1 MSFQLNNE
9 QQMAIYDSLFLLTG
23 REIKHL
29 KGSWAEI
36 FSKKI
41 FPFIDE
47 GRFSVLYSDNPA
59 TRPNNP
65 ANVYFGLL
73 ILRDIFNQSD
83 EEALNSL
90 MFDLRYQYALHTTSF
105 KEQPVCVRTRTGR
118 PVSKNSLT
126 NFRSAVYKYNQEHGV
141 DLIQEEIE
149 SHAQQFSK
157 LLKIEG
163 KTIRMDSL
171 MVSSSCR
178 KLSRL
183 EIIYSACACSHAD
196 RSTVARL
203 IKVIDKN
210 ILPESFKPYLEE
222 SHYNDTIYRLKDKD
236 LNSKIKRVLK
246 DGLKLYFLSRK
257 DKEISKTEEFKLLSR
272 MLKEQTRKGK
282 IKTSLEIAPDS
293 LQNPTDPD
301 ATYRKKGKKK
311 HIGYTVNLVEKFDDK
326 HRMITGYDLKKNTYS
341 DQKFAKDT
349 ISKLPVEKD
358 GVTALVDGAYY
369 SEDIAKKAEAK
380 GIQMVPTNLVGGG
393 KNSNSDKFEI
403 DEKEHLV
410 KKCPSGHQPIT
421 STFKEGSYRAH
432 FDQKHCSNCPLRKD
446 CSVVKQ
452 KKSYLFKVS
461 ETKLHRCQ
469 LIAKMGTSEYKELA
483 KKRAGIEGLPSVLR
497 RRYKI
502 DHLPVRGE
510 VRVKVWLGFKIS
522 AINCKRLIKGLIS
535 TPIPELSTLSY
546 NHLFSLFSF
555 QRASRVKFAA

>member
-90 MFDLRYQYALHTTSF
+90 IFDLRYQYALHTTSF
-105 KEQPVCVRTRTGR
+105 KEQ

-183 EIIYSACACSHAD
+183 EIIYS
-196 RSTVARL
+196 TVARL

-222 SHYNDTIYRLKDKD
+222 SHYNDTIYRSRDKD

>member
-9 QQMAIYDSLFLLTG
+9 QQMAINDALLSLTE

-29 KGSWAEI
+29 KGSWAET

-47 GRFSVLYSDNPA
+47 DRFKVLYSDNPA
-59 TRPNNP
+59 SRPNNP

-73 ILRDIFNQSD
+73 ILREIFNQSD

-105 KEQPVCVRTRTGR
+105 PEQ

-126 NFRSAVYKYNQEHGV
+126 NFRAEVYSYNQEHGV

-183 EIIYSACACSHAD
+183 EIIYS
-196 RSTVARL
+196 TVARL

-210 ILPESFKPYLEE
+210 ATLAERFKPYLEE
-222 SHYNDTIYRLKDKD
+222 DHYNDTIYRSRDKD

-246 DGLKLYFLSRK
+246 DGLRLYSLYRK

-272 MLKEQTRKGK
+272 MLKEQTRKGR
-282 IKTSLEIAPDS
+282 IKPSKDISPDS

-311 HIGYTVNLVEKFDDK
+311 HLGYTANIIEKFDAK
-326 HRMITGYDLKKNTYS
+326 NRMITGYDLQKNTYS
-341 DQKFAKDT
+341 DQKFAKDAIKRLDKET
-349 ISKLPVEKD
+349 TL
-358 GVTALVDGAYY
+358 LVDGTYY
-369 SEDIAKKAEAK
+369 SEDIARKAEAK
-380 GIQMVPTNLVGGG
+380 GIKMVPANLVGGG
-393 KNSNSDKFEI
+393 KNSNGDKFEI

-421 STFKEGSYRAH
+421 SKFKEGSYRAH
-432 FDQKHCSNCPLRKD
+432 FDQKHCSNCPFRKD
-446 CSVVKQ
+446 CLVVKQ

-461 ETKLHRCQ
+461 EKTLHRCQ
-469 LIAKMGTSEYKELA
+469 LITKMGTSEYQELA
-483 KKRAGIEGLPSVLR
+483 RKRAGIEGIPSTLR

-522 AINCKRLIKGLIS
+522 AINCKRLIKGLINR
-535 TPIPELSTLSY
+535 PIPELSTLLY

-555 QRASRVKFAA
+555 QRTYRVKFAA

>member
-1 MSFQLNNE
+1 MSFHLNNA
-9 QQMAIYDSLFLLTG
+9 QQMALDDSLLSLTE
-23 REIKHL
+23 RERKYL
-29 KGSWAEI
+29 NNSWAET

-47 GRFSVLYSDNPA
+47 DRFNVLYSDNPA
-59 TRPNNP
+59 SRPNNP
-65 ANVYFGLL
+65 VNVYFGLL
-73 ILRDIFNQSD
+73 ILREIFNQSD

-90 MFDLRYQYALHTTSF
+90 MFDIRYQHALHTTSF
-105 KEQPVCVRTRTGR
+105 QEQ

-126 NFRSAVYKYNQEHGV
+126 NFRAAVYKYIQEYGI

-149 SHAQQFSK
+149 SHAKQFSK
-157 LLKIEG
+157 ILNLEG

-171 MVSSSCR
+171 MISSSCR

-183 EIIYSACACSHAD
+183 EIIYT
-196 RSTVARL
+196 TVARL

-210 ILPESFKPYLEE
+210 TTLPEYFKPYLEE
-222 SHYNDTIYRLKDKD
+222 SHYNNTIYRSRDKD

-246 DGLKLYFLSRK
+246 DGLKLYSLYRK
-257 DKEISKTEEFKLLSR
+257 DKEISNTEEFKLLSR
-272 MLKEQTRKGK
+272 MLKEQTRKGR
-282 IKTSLEIAPDS
+282 IKPSLEIAPDS

-311 HIGYTVNLVEKFDDK
+311 HLGYTANIIEKFDDK
-326 HRMITGYDLKKNTYS
+326 NRMITGYDLKKNTYS
-341 DQKFAKDT
+341 DQKFAEDT

-358 GVTALVDGAYY
+358 GITALVDGAYY

-380 GIQMVPTNLVGGG
+380 GIKMLPTNLVGGG

-410 KKCPSGHQPIT
+410 KKCPSGHKPIH

-432 FDQKHCSNCPLRKD
+432 FNQKHCNHCPLRKD
-446 CSVVKQ
+446 CLVVKQ

-461 ETKLHRCQ
+461 EKTLHRCQ
-469 LIAKMGTSEYKELA
+469 LITKMGTSEYQELA
-483 KKRAGIEGLPSVLR
+483 KKRAGIEGIPSVLR

-510 VRVKVWLGFKIS
+510 VRVKVWLGFKLS
-522 AINCKRLIKGLIS
+522 AINCKRLIKGLMNS
-535 TPIPELSTLSY
+535 PIPELSILLY
-546 NHLFSLFSF
+546 NHLLSLFSF
-555 QRASRVKFAA
+555 QRTYRVKFAA

>member
-1 MSFQLNNE
+1 MSFQLNNA
-9 QQMAIYDSLFLLTG
+9 QQMALDDSLLSLTE
-23 REIKHL
+23 RERKYL
-29 KGSWAEI
+29 NNSWAET

-47 GRFSVLYSDNPA
+47 DRFSVLYSDNPA
-59 TRPNNP
+59 SRPNNP
-65 ANVYFGLL
+65 VNVYFGLL
-73 ILRDIFNQSD
+73 ILREVFNQSD

-90 MFDLRYQYALHTTSF
+90 MFDLRYQHALHTTSF
-105 KEQPVCVRTRTGR
+105 QEQ

-126 NFRSAVYKYNQEHGV
+126 NFRAAVYKYIQEYGI

-149 SHAQQFSK
+149 AQAKSFSK
-157 LLKIEG
+157 LLKIDG

-183 EIIYSACACSHAD
+183 EIIYS
-196 RSTVARL
+196 TVARF

-210 ILPESFKPYLEE
+210 ILPERFKPYLEE
-222 SHYNDTIYRLKDKD
+222 SHYNNTIYRSRDKD

-246 DGLKLYFLSRK
+246 DGLKLYSLYRK
-257 DKEISKTEEFKLLSR
+257 DKEISNTEEFKLLSR

-282 IKTSLEIAPDS
+282 IKPSLEIAPDS

-326 HRMITGYDLKKNTYS
+326 NRMITGYDLQKNTYS

-432 FDQKHCSNCPLRKD
+432 FNQKHCNHCPLRKD
-446 CSVVKQ
+446 CPVVKQ
-452 KKSYLFKVS
+452 KKSYLLKVS
-461 ETKLHRCQ
+461 EKTLHRSR
-469 LIAKMGTSEYKELA
+469 LITKMGTSEYQELA
-483 KKRAGIEGLPSVLR
+483 KKRAGIEGIPSVLR

-510 VRVKVWLGFKIS
+510 VRVKVWLGFKLS
-522 AINCKRLIKGLIS
+522 AINCKRLIKGLINS
-535 TPIPELSTLSY
+535 PIPELSTLSY